1 VFQWQ
6 VTVQDKAPKTSPDK
20 AGKPQES
27 LEPVRSAVRFPLKL
41 PLSLHTP
48 EGDIQATTE
57 NVSATGVLFV
67 TDLPLEMNTKVEFKL
82 AIPASV
88 LGTAADVTVQ
98 CIGHVVR
105 QERAEGD
112 RRAAAVVIDKY
123 TFEA

>member
-1 VFQWQ
+1 M
-6 VTVQDKAPKTSPDK
+6 QDKAPKTSPDK
-20 AGKPQES
+20 GGKPDES
-27 LEPVRSAVRFPLKL
+27 AEPVRSAVRFPLKL

-57 NVSATGVLFV
+57 NVSASGVLFV
-67 TDLPLEMNTKVEFKL
+67 TDLPLEMDTRVEFKL

-98 CIGHVVR
+98 CTGHVVR
-105 QERAEGD
+105 HEQTDGHQ
-112 RRAAAVVIDKY
+112 RAAAVVIDKY

>member
-1 VFQWQ
+1 M
-6 VTVQDKAPKTSPDK
+6 QDKAQKTSPAK
-20 AGKPQES
+20 GGKTEDS
-27 LEPVRSAVRFPLKL
+27 AEPVRSAVRFPLKL

-48 EGDIQATTE
+48 VGDVQATTE

-67 TDLPLEMNTKVEFKL
+67 TDLPLEMDTQVEFKL

-88 LGTAADVTVQ
+88 LGTATDVTVQ
-98 CIGHVVR
+98 CTGHVVR
-105 QERAEGD
+105 HEQTDGN